1 MSSATQDAPAAA
13 VLRAQAAYYGVT
25 GVWPLLDMRSFQW
38 VTGPKA
44 SPWLVK
50 TFGAAIGVVGAT
62 LASAERGNRVNRD
75 IALLSIGSALA
86 LGVLDVRYAVSGRIS
101 KIYLVDAAA
110 QALILAGWARAA
122 RS

>member
-1 MSSATQDAPAAA
+1 MSAAQQGSPAAP
-13 VLRAQAAYYGVT
+13 VLRAQAAYYMLT
-25 GVWPLLDMRSFQW
+25 GVWPLLHMRSFQR

-50 TFGAAIGVVGAT
+50 TFGSAIGVVGAT
-62 LASAERGNRVNRD
+62 LASAERGDRVNRD

-86 LGVLDVRYAVSGRIS
+86 IGVLDTRYAVSGRIS
-101 KIYLVDAAA
+101 KVYLADAAA